1 MKVKTLSKWWLG
13 AFSCA
18 LHLNAL
24 AAEPFVITDIR
35 VEGLQRTEPGTVF
48 NYLPMQVGDV
58 MSDEKAARAIKSL
71 YSTGFFKDV
80 RIEADGDV
88 LVVTVQERPT
98 VSQID
103 FSGNKSFPSDKMKE
117 GLKQIGIA
125 QGQIF
130 DKSQLDRAEQEI
142 KRQYLS
148 QGKYSAEVKAIASPL
163 ERNRVAVRFE
173 IVEGPVAKIRDI
185 NIVGNHLFSTEDLR
199 ANFLL
204 TTPNWMS
211 WWNKDDQYSKQKLTA
226 DLEALRSFYM
236 NQGYLEFSID
246 STQVSISPDKRDVY
260 ITVNLTEG
268 EKYNIVST
276 KLAGDILLPEADLRK
291 LINIQDGEVFNRQK
305 VTDASKAVTEK
316 LGEDG
321 YAFANVNAVPEINKQ
336 NHTVNFTFFID
347 PGKKVYVRRINIQG
361 NTRTRDAVV
370 RREMRQLES
379 AWYAGDKIK
388 RSKERVQRL
397 NFFDSV
403 EVETPSIPGLNDEV
417 DMNVTVAEKATGSV
431 QFGAGLSSNDGVV
444 LGFNVNQ
451 PNFLGTGNRVA
462 LVVNTSSFNTVY
474 SLSYTDPFFTP
485 DGISRGF
492 DIYRRDVN
500 TRNRNST
507 STLNVGTY
515 ESQSYGVGVRFGMP
529 MSELDFISAGLT
541 LDLTSV
547 ELTDSSP
554 IQYQRFCENN
564 SGCSSNSIIANAGWT
579 FDSRDN
585 ILFPR
590 RGVLQRLSG
599 DVTLPGLDLQYYK
612 LSYQHTYFKELPKDF
627 SLMLNGEFGYADS
640 YGGKNYPFFKNF
652 YAGGVNSVRGF
663 LNSSLGPRDINPN
676 TGSDFA
682 IGGTKRFVGNIEL
695 FMPVPFVN
703 KSNQFRLSAFIDGG
717 GVYGANDSINSE
729 YLRYST
735 GVGVTWVSPFG
746 PLKLVLAK
754 PLNDKPNDDTQFLQ
768 FQFGQQF

>member
-1 MKVKTLSKWWLG
+1 MRIKSSSKLLLCLLT
-13 AFSCA
+13 AII
-18 LHLNAL
+18 HLKAY
-24 AAEPFVITDIR
+24 ATEPFVISDIR
-35 VEGLQRTEPGTVF
+35 VEGLQRTEAGTVF

-58 MSDEKAARAIKSL
+58 MSDEKAAQAIKSL

-80 RIEADGDV
+80 RIENEGDV
-88 LVVTVQERPT
+88 LVVTVQERPSI
-98 VSQID
+98 SQID
-103 FSGNKSFPSDKMKE
+103 FSGNKSFPTDKMKE

-125 QGQIF
+125 EGQIF
-130 DKSQLDRAEQEI
+130 DKAQLDRAEQEI

-148 QGKYSAEVKAIASPL
+148 QGKYSAEVKATSSPL
-163 ERNRVAVRFE
+163 ERNRVSIRFE
-173 IVEGPVAKIRDI
+173 ITEGPAAKIRDI
-185 NIVGNHLFSTEDLR
+185 NIVGNHLFTTEDLR

-260 ITVNLTEG
+260 INVNITEG
-268 EKYNIVST
+268 EKYNISKT
-276 KLAGDILLPEADLRK
+276 KLAGEMLLPEEDLRK
-291 LINIQDGEVFNRQK
+291 LINIQDGDVFNRQK
-305 VTDASKAVTEK
+305 VTDASKNINDK
-316 LGEDG
+316 LGEEG
-321 YAFANVNAVPEINKQ
+321 YAFANVNAVPEINKLE
-336 NHTVNFTFFID
+336 HTVAFTFFVD
-347 PGKKVYVRRINIQG
+347 PGRKVYVRRINVQG

-388 RSKERVQRL
+388 RSKERIQRL

-403 EVETPSIPGLNDEV
+403 ELETPSVPGINDQV
-417 DMNVTVAEKATGSV
+417 DMTVTVAEKATGSV
-431 QFGAGLSSNDGVV
+431 QFGAGLSSSDGVV

-462 LVVNTSSFNTVY
+462 LQVNTSSYNTVY
-474 SLSYTDPFFTP
+474 SLSYTDPYYTP

-492 DIYRRDVN
+492 DVYRRDVD
-500 TRNRNST
+500 TSRRNS
-507 STLNVGTY
+507 STLNVGNY
-515 ESQSYGVGVRFGMP
+515 NSQSYGVGMRFGMP
-529 MSELDFISAGLT
+529 LSEMDFLSAGVT
-541 LDLTSV
+541 LDMTSV
-547 ELTDSSP
+547 DLSADSP
-554 IQYQRFCENN
+554 IQYLRFCENS
-564 SGCSSNSIIANAGWT
+564 SGCSSNSIVLNAGWT

-599 DVTLPGLDLQYYK
+599 DVSLPGLDLQYYK
-612 LSYQHTYFKELPKDF
+612 MSYQHSWFKDMGKDF
-627 SLMLNGEFGYADS
+627 TLMLNGEAGYAKA

-663 LNSSLGPRDINPN
+663 LNSSLGPRDVNPIS
-676 TGSDFA
+676 GSDFA
-682 IGGTKRFVGNIEL
+682 IGGTKRLVGNIEL
-695 FMPVPFVN
+695 FMPVPFVSQ
-703 KSNQFRLSAFIDGG
+703 SNQFRLSAFVDGG
-717 GVYGANDSINSE
+717 GVFGENDPISSE
-729 YLRYST
+729 YLRFST

-754 PLNDKPNDDTQFLQ
+754 PLKEKENDDTQTLQ

>member
-1 MKVKTLSKWWLG
+1 MRIKSSSKLWLCLLAG
-13 AFSCA
+13 VM
-18 LHLNAL
+18 HLNAH
-24 AAEPFVITDIR
+24 ATEPFVITDIR

-58 MSDEKAARAIKSL
+58 MSDEKAAQAIKSL
-71 YSTGFFKDV
+71 YATGFFKDV
-80 RIEADGDV
+80 RIENEGDV
-88 LVVTVQERPT
+88 LVVTVQERPSVT
-98 VSQID
+98 QID
-103 FSGNKSFPSDKMKE
+103 FSGNKSFQTDKIKE

-125 QGQIF
+125 EGQIF

-148 QGKYSAEVKAIASPL
+148 QGKYSAEVKATASPL
-163 ERNRVAVRFE
+163 ERNRVAIRFE
-173 IVEGPVAKIRDI
+173 ITEGPAAKIRDI
-185 NIVGNHLFSTEDLR
+185 NIVGNHLFKTEDLR

-260 ITVNLTEG
+260 ITINLTEG
-268 EKYNIVST
+268 EKYNISKT
-276 KLAGDILLPEADLRK
+276 KLAGDMLLPEEDLRK
-291 LINIQDGEVFNRQK
+291 LINIQDGDVFNRQK
-305 VTDASKAVTEK
+305 VTDASKNINDK
-316 LGEDG
+316 LGEEG

-336 NHTVNFTFFID
+336 EHTVAFTFFID
-347 PGKKVYVRRINIQG
+347 PGRKVYVRRINVQG
-361 NTRTRDAVV
+361 NTRTRDSVV

-388 RSKERVQRL
+388 RSKERIQRL
-397 NFFDSV
+397 NFFDTV
-403 EVETPSIPGLNDEV
+403 ELETPSVPGINDQV

-431 QFGAGLSSNDGVV
+431 QFGAGLSSSDGVV
-444 LGFNVNQ
+444 LGFNINQ

-462 LVVNTSSFNTVY
+462 LQVNTSNYNTIY
-474 SLSYTDPFFTP
+474 SLSYTDPYYTP

-492 DIYRRDVN
+492 DIYRRDVD
-500 TRNRNST
+500 TSRRNST
-507 STLNVGTY
+507 TLNVGTY
-515 ESQSYGVGVRFGMP
+515 NSQSYGVGVRFGMP
-529 MSELDFISAGLT
+529 MSEMDFISAGLT
-541 LDLTSV
+541 LDLTEV
-547 ELTDSSP
+547 ELSDSSP
-554 IQYQRFCENN
+554 IQYLRFCENS
-564 SGCSSNSIIANAGWT
+564 SGCSSNSIVFNAGWT
-579 FDSRDN
+579 YDSRDN

-599 DVTLPGLDLQYYK
+599 DVSIPGLDLQYYK
-612 LSYQHTYFKELPKDF
+612 VSYQHSWYKDLGKDF
-627 SLMLNGEFGYADS
+627 TLMLNGEAGYADS

-663 LNSSLGPRDINPN
+663 LNSSLGPRDINPSS
-676 TGSDFA
+676 GSDFA
-682 IGGTKRFVGNIEL
+682 VGGTKRFVGNVEL
-695 FMPVPFVN
+695 FMPVPFVSQ
-703 KSNQFRLSAFIDGG
+703 SNQFRLSAFVDGG
-717 GVYGANDSINSE
+717 GVYGKNDSINSE
-729 YLRYST
+729 YLRFST

-754 PLNDKPNDDTQFLQ
+754 PLNEKDYDNTQVLQ

>member
-1 MKVKTLSKWWLG
+1 MRIKSSSKLLLCLLT
-13 AFSCA
+13 AII
-18 LHLNAL
+18 HLKAH
-24 AAEPFVITDIR
+24 ATEPFVISDIR
-35 VEGLQRTEPGTVF
+35 VEGLQRTEAGTVF

-58 MSDEKAARAIKSL
+58 MSDEKAAQAIKSL
-71 YSTGFFKDV
+71 YSTGFFKDI
-80 RIEADGDV
+80 RIENDGDV
-88 LVVTVQERPT
+88 LVVTVQERPSI
-98 VSQID
+98 SQID
-103 FSGNKSFPSDKMKE
+103 FSGNKSFPTDKMKE

-125 QGQIF
+125 EGQIF
-130 DKSQLDRAEQEI
+130 DKAQLDRAEQEI

-148 QGKYSAEVKAIASPL
+148 QGKYSAEVKAVSSPL
-163 ERNRVAVRFE
+163 ERNRVSIRFE
-173 IVEGPVAKIRDI
+173 ITEGPAAKIRDI
-185 NIVGNHLFSTEDLR
+185 NIVGNHLFTTEDLR

-260 ITVNLTEG
+260 INVNITEG
-268 EKYNIVST
+268 EKYNISKT
-276 KLAGDILLPEADLRK
+276 KLAGEMLLPEEDLKK
-291 LINIQDGEVFNRQK
+291 LINIQDGDVFNRQK
-305 VTDASKAVTEK
+305 VTDASKNINDK

-321 YAFANVNAVPEINKQ
+321 YAFANVNAVPEINKLE
-336 NHTVNFTFFID
+336 HTVAFTFFID
-347 PGKKVYVRRINIQG
+347 PGRKVYVRRINVQG

-388 RSKERVQRL
+388 RSKERIQRL

-403 EVETPSIPGLNDEV
+403 ELETPSVPGINDQV
-417 DMNVTVAEKATGSV
+417 DMTVTVAEKATGSV
-431 QFGAGLSSNDGVV
+431 QFGAGLSSSDGVV

-462 LVVNTSSFNTVY
+462 LQVNTSSYNTVY
-474 SLSYTDPFFTP
+474 SLSYTDPYFTP

-492 DIYRRDVN
+492 DVYRRDVD
-500 TRNRNST
+500 TSRRNS

-515 ESQSYGVGVRFGMP
+515 NSQSYGVGMRFGMP
-529 MSELDFISAGLT
+529 MSEMDFLSAGVT
-541 LDLTSV
+541 LDMTSV
-547 ELTDSSP
+547 DLSADSP
-554 IQYQRFCENN
+554 IQYLRFCENS
-564 SGCSSNSIIANAGWT
+564 SGCSSNSIVLNAGWT

-599 DVTLPGLDLQYYK
+599 DVSLPGLDLQYYK
-612 LSYQHTYFKELPKDF
+612 MSYQHSWFKDMGKDF
-627 SLMLNGEFGYADS
+627 TLMLNGEAGYAKS

-663 LNSSLGPRDINPN
+663 LNSSLGPRDVNPIS
-676 TGSDFA
+676 GSDFA
-682 IGGTKRFVGNIEL
+682 IGGTKRLVGNIEL
-695 FMPVPFVN
+695 FMPVPFVSQ
-703 KSNQFRLSAFIDGG
+703 SNQFRLSAFIDGG
-717 GVYGANDSINSE
+717 GVFGENDSINSD
-729 YLRYST
+729 YLRFST

-754 PLNDKPNDDTQFLQ
+754 PLKEKENDDTQTLQ

>member
-1 MKVKTLSKWWLG
+1 MRVKSSSRLWLG
-13 AFSCA
+13 LLAGMM
-18 LHLNAL
+18 HLSAY
-24 AAEPFVITDIR
+24 ATEPFVISDIR
-35 VEGLQRTEPGTVF
+35 VEGLQRTEAGTVF

-58 MSDEKAARAIKSL
+58 MSDEKAAQAIKSL
-71 YSTGFFKDV
+71 YSTGFFKDI
-80 RIEADGDV
+80 RIENDGDV
-88 LVVTVQERPT
+88 LVVTVQERPSI
-98 VSQID
+98 SQID
-103 FSGNKSFPSDKMKE
+103 FSGNKSFPTDKMKE

-125 QGQIF
+125 DGQIF
-130 DKSQLDRAEQEI
+130 DKAQLDRAEQEI

-148 QGKYSAEVKAIASPL
+148 QGKYSAEVKATSSPL
-163 ERNRVAVRFE
+163 ERNRVAIRFE
-173 IVEGPVAKIRDI
+173 ITEGPAAKIRDI
-185 NIVGNHLFSTEDLR
+185 NIVGNHLFTTEDLR

-260 ITVNLTEG
+260 ITVNITEG
-268 EKYNIVST
+268 EKYNISQT
-276 KLAGDILLPEADLRK
+276 KLAGDMLLPEEDLRK
-291 LINIQDGEVFNRQK
+291 LIDIKDGDVFNRQK
-305 VTDASKAVTEK
+305 VTDASKNINDK
-316 LGEDG
+316 LGEEG

-336 NHTVNFTFFID
+336 EHTVAFTFFVD
-347 PGKKVYVRRINIQG
+347 PGRKVYVRRINVQG
-361 NTRTRDAVV
+361 NTRTRDSVV

-403 EVETPSIPGLNDEV
+403 ELETPSVPGINDQV
-417 DMNVTVAEKATGSV
+417 DMTVTVAEKATGSV
-431 QFGAGLSSNDGVV
+431 QFGAGLSSSDGVV

-462 LVVNTSSFNTVY
+462 LQVNTSSYNTIY
-474 SLSYTDPFFTP
+474 SLSYTDPYFTP

-492 DIYRRDVN
+492 DIYRRDVD
-500 TRNRNST
+500 TSRRNS

-515 ESQSYGVGVRFGMP
+515 ESQSYGVGMRFGMP
-529 MSELDFISAGLT
+529 MSEMDFLSAGVT
-541 LDLTSV
+541 LDMTNVDLSA
-547 ELTDSSP
+547 DSP
-554 IQYQRFCENN
+554 IQYIKYCANT
-564 SGCSSNSIIANAGWT
+564 SGCSSNSIVLNAGWT
-579 FDSRDN
+579 YDSRDN

-599 DVTLPGLDLQYYK
+599 DVSVPGLDLQYYK
-612 LSYQHTYFKELPKDF
+612 INYQHSVYQDLGKDF
-627 SLMLNGEFGYADS
+627 TLMLNGEAGYANS

-663 LNSSLGPRDINPN
+663 LNSSLGPRDINPS

-682 IGGTKRFVGNIEL
+682 IGGTKRLVGNIEL
-695 FMPVPFVN
+695 FMPVPFVSQ
-703 KSNQFRLSAFIDGG
+703 SNQFRLSAFIDGG
-717 GVYGANDSINSE
+717 GVFGKDDPINSD
-729 YLRYST
+729 YLRFST

-754 PLNDKPNDDTQFLQ
+754 PLKEKSTDDTQTLQ

>member
-1 MKVKTLSKWWLG
+1 M
-13 AFSCA
+13 
-18 LHLNAL
+18 HLNAY
-24 AAEPFVITDIR
+24 ATEPFVIKDIR

-58 MSDEKAARAIKSL
+58 MSDEKAAQAIKSL
-71 YSTGFFKDV
+71 YATGFFKDI
-80 RIEADGDV
+80 RIENEADV
-88 LVVTVQERPT
+88 LVVTVQERPSI
-98 VSQID
+98 SQID
-103 FSGNKSFPSDKMKE
+103 FSGNKSFQTDKIKE
-117 GLKQIGIA
+117 GLKQVGLA
-125 QGQIF
+125 EGQIF
-130 DKSQLDRAEQEI
+130 DKAQLDRAEQEI

-148 QGKYSAEVKAIASPL
+148 QGKYSAEVKATASPL
-163 ERNRVAVRFE
+163 ERNRVAISFE
-173 IVEGPVAKIRDI
+173 ITEGPAAKIRDI
-185 NIVGNHLFSTEDLR
+185 NIVGNHLFKTEDLR

-260 ITVNLTEG
+260 ITINLTEG
-268 EKYNIVST
+268 EKYTITQT
-276 KLAGDILLPEADLRK
+276 KLAGEMLLPEDELRT
-291 LINIQDGEVFNRQK
+291 LINIQNGDVFNRQK
-305 VTDASKAVTEK
+305 VTDASKGINDK
-316 LGEDG
+316 LGEEG

-336 NHTVNFTFFID
+336 DHTVAFTFFVD
-347 PGKKVYVRRINIQG
+347 PGKKVYVRRINVQG
-361 NTRTRDAVV
+361 NTRTRDSVV

-388 RSKERVQRL
+388 RSKERIQRL
-397 NFFDSV
+397 NFFDTV
-403 EVETPSIPGLNDEV
+403 EVETPGVPGINDQV

-444 LGFNVNQ
+444 LGFNINQ

-462 LVVNTSSFNTVY
+462 LQVNTSSFNTVY
-474 SLSYTDPFFTP
+474 SLSYTDPYFTP

-492 DIYRRDVN
+492 DIYRRDVD
-500 TRNRNST
+500 TSRRNST
-507 STLNVGTY
+507 QLNVGTY
-515 ESQSYGVGVRFGMP
+515 NSQSYGLGVRFGMP

-541 LDLTSV
+541 LDFTNV
-547 ELTDSSP
+547 ELSASSP
-554 IQYQRFCENN
+554 IQYLKFCGNTT
-564 SGCSSNSIIANAGWT
+564 GCTSNSIVFNAGWT

-599 DVTLPGLDLQYYK
+599 DVSIPGLDLQYYK
-612 LSYQHTYFKELPKDF
+612 VSYQHSWYKDLGKDF
-627 SLMLNGEFGYADS
+627 TLMLNGEAGYANS

-652 YAGGVNSVRGF
+652 FAGGVNSVRGY
-663 LNSSLGPRDINPN
+663 LNSSLGPRDINPQ
-676 TGSDFA
+676 TGADFA
-682 IGGTKRFVGNIEL
+682 IGGTKRFVGNVEL
-695 FMPVPFVN
+695 FMPVPFVTQ
-703 KSNQFRLSAFIDGG
+703 SNQFRLSAFVDGG
-717 GVYGANDSINSE
+717 GVYGQNDSINSE

-746 PLKLVLAK
+746 PLKLVFAK
-754 PLNDKPNDDTQFLQ
+754 PLNAKKSDDTQVLQ

>member
-1 MKVKTLSKWWLG
+1 MKKKTSSKLWLFLLAG
-13 AFSCA
+13 VM
-18 LHLNAL
+18 HLNAN
-24 AAEPFVITDIR
+24 ATEPFVISDIR
-35 VEGLQRTEPGTVF
+35 VEGLQRTEAGTVF

-58 MSDEKAARAIKSL
+58 MSDEKAAQAIKSL

-80 RIEADGDV
+80 RIEAEGDV
-88 LVVTVQERPT
+88 LVVTVQERPSI
-98 VSQID
+98 SQID
-103 FSGNKSFPSDKMKE
+103 FSGNKSFPTDKVKE

-125 QGQIF
+125 EGQIF
-130 DKSQLDRAEQEI
+130 DKAQLDRAEQEI

-260 ITVNLTEG
+260 ITINLTEG
-268 EKYNIVST
+268 EKYNISQT
-276 KLAGDILLPEADLRK
+276 KLAGDMLLPEADLKK
-291 LINIQDGEVFNRQK
+291 LINIEDGEIFNRQK
-305 VTDASKAVTEK
+305 VTDASKNVTDK
-316 LGEDG
+316 LGEEG

-336 NHTVNFTFFID
+336 DHTVAFTFFID
-347 PGKKVYVRRINIQG
+347 PGKKVYVRRINVQG
-361 NTRTRDAVV
+361 NTRTRDSVV

-388 RSKERVQRL
+388 RSKERIQRL

-403 EVETPSIPGLNDEV
+403 ELETPSVPGVNDQV
-417 DMNVTVAEKATGSV
+417 DMSVTVAEKATGSV
-431 QFGAGLSSNDGVV
+431 QFGAGLSSSDGVV
-444 LGFNVNQ
+444 LGFNINQ

-462 LVVNTSSFNTVY
+462 LQVNTSNYNTIY
-474 SLSYTDPFFTP
+474 SLSYTDPYFTP

-492 DIYRRDVN
+492 DVYRRDVD
-500 TRNRNST
+500 TSRNNST
-507 STLNVGTY
+507 ILNVGTY
-515 ESQSYGVGVRFGMP
+515 NSKSYGVGVRFGMP
-529 MSELDFISAGLT
+529 MSEMDFVSAGLT
-541 LDLTSV
+541 LDLTDV
-547 ELTDSSP
+547 ELSSSSP
-554 IQYQRFCENN
+554 IQYLKFCQNN
-564 SGCSSNSIIANAGWT
+564 SGCSSNSIVANLGWT

-590 RGVLQRLSG
+590 KGVLQRLSG
-599 DVTLPGLDLQYYK
+599 DWSVPGLDLQYYK
-612 LSYQHTYFKELPKDF
+612 LSYQHSWFKELGSDF
-627 SLMLNGEFGYADS
+627 SLMLNGELGYANS

-663 LNSSLGPRDINPN
+663 LNSSLGPRDVNPS

-682 IGGTKRFVGNIEL
+682 VGGTKRVVGNVEL
-695 FMPVPFVN
+695 FMPVPFVT
-703 KSNQFRLSAFIDGG
+703 KSNQFRLSAFLDGG
-717 GVYGANDSINSE
+717 GVYGKDDPINSE
-729 YLRYST
+729 YLRFST

-754 PLNDKPNDDTQFLQ
+754 PLNSKSYDNTQVLQ

>member
-1 MKVKTLSKWWLG
+1 MRIKSSSKLWLCLLAG
-13 AFSCA
+13 VM
-18 LHLNAL
+18 HLNAY
-24 AAEPFVITDIR
+24 ATEPFVISDIR
-35 VEGLQRTEPGTVF
+35 VEGLQRTEAGTVF

-58 MSDEKAARAIKSL
+58 MSDEKAAQAIKSL
-71 YSTGFFKDV
+71 YSTGFFKDI
-80 RIEADGDV
+80 RIENDGDV
-88 LVVTVQERPT
+88 LVVTVQERP
-98 VSQID
+98 SIAQID
-103 FSGNKSFPSDKMKE
+103 FSGNKSFQTDKIKD

-130 DKSQLDRAEQEI
+130 DKSLLDRAEQEI

-148 QGKYSAEVKAIASPL
+148 QGKYSAEVKAISSPL
-163 ERNRVAVRFE
+163 ERNRVAIRFE
-173 IVEGPVAKIRDI
+173 IVEGPAAKIRDI
-185 NIVGNHLFSTEDLR
+185 NIVGNHLFTTEDLR

-260 ITVNLTEG
+260 ITVNITEG
-268 EKYNIVST
+268 EKYNISQT
-276 KLAGDILLPEADLRK
+276 KLAGEMLLPEEDLRK

-305 VTDASKAVTEK
+305 VTDASKNINDK
-316 LGEDG
+316 LGEEG

-336 NHTVNFTFFID
+336 EHTVAFTFFVD
-347 PGKKVYVRRINIQG
+347 PGRKVYVRRINVQG
-361 NTRTRDAVV
+361 NTRTRDSVV

-388 RSKERVQRL
+388 RSKERIQRL

-403 EVETPSIPGLNDEV
+403 ELETPSVPGINDQV
-417 DMNVTVAEKATGSV
+417 DMTVTVAEKATGSV
-431 QFGAGLSSNDGVV
+431 QFGAGLSSSDGVV

-462 LVVNTSSFNTVY
+462 LQVNTSSYNTVY
-474 SLSYTDPFFTP
+474 SLSYTDPYFTP

-492 DIYRRDVN
+492 DIYRRDVD
-500 TRNRNST
+500 TSRRNS

-515 ESQSYGVGVRFGMP
+515 NSQSYGLGMRFGMP
-529 MSELDFISAGLT
+529 LSEMDFLSAGVT
-541 LDLTSV
+541 VDMTDV
-547 ELTDSSP
+547 ELKPESP
-554 IQYQRFCENN
+554 IQYLRFCGNS
-564 SGCSSNSIIANAGWT
+564 SGCSSNSVVLNAGWT

-599 DVTLPGLDLQYYK
+599 DISVPGLDLQYYK
-612 LSYQHTYFKELPKDF
+612 VNYQHSWYKDMGKDF
-627 SLMLNGEFGYADS
+627 TLMLNGEIGYADS

-652 YAGGVNSVRGF
+652 YAGGVNSIRGF
-663 LNSSLGPRDINPN
+663 LNSSLGPRDINPQ

-682 IGGTKRFVGNIEL
+682 IGGTKRLVGNIEV
-695 FMPVPFVN
+695 FMPVPFVSQ
-703 KSNQFRLSAFIDGG
+703 SNQFRLSAFLDGG
-717 GVYGANDSINSE
+717 GVFGKDDPINSD
-729 YLRYST
+729 YLRFST

-754 PLNDKPNDDTQFLQ
+754 PLKEKENDDTQTLQ

>member
-1 MKVKTLSKWWLG
+1 MRIKSSSKLWLCLLAG
-13 AFSCA
+13 VM
-18 LHLNAL
+18 HLNAH
-24 AAEPFVITDIR
+24 ATEPFVITDIR

-58 MSDEKAARAIKSL
+58 MSDEKAAQAIKSL
-71 YSTGFFKDV
+71 YATGFFKDV
-80 RIEADGDV
+80 RIENEGDV
-88 LVVTVQERPT
+88 LVVTVQERPSVT
-98 VSQID
+98 QID
-103 FSGNKSFPSDKMKE
+103 FSGNKSFQTDKIKE

-125 QGQIF
+125 EGQIF

-148 QGKYSAEVKAIASPL
+148 QGKYSAEVKATASPL
-163 ERNRVAVRFE
+163 ERNRVAIRFE
-173 IVEGPVAKIRDI
+173 ITEGPAAKIRDI
-185 NIVGNHLFSTEDLR
+185 NIVGNHLFTTEDLR

-260 ITVNLTEG
+260 ITINLTEG
-268 EKYNIVST
+268 EKYNISKT
-276 KLAGDILLPEADLRK
+276 KLAGDMLLPEEDLRK

-305 VTDASKAVTEK
+305 VTDASKIINDK
-316 LGEDG
+316 LGEEG

-336 NHTVNFTFFID
+336 EHTVAFTFFID
-347 PGKKVYVRRINIQG
+347 PGRKVYVRRINVQG
-361 NTRTRDAVV
+361 NTRTRDSVV
-370 RREMRQLES
+370 RREMRQMES

-388 RSKERVQRL
+388 RSKERIQRL

-403 EVETPSIPGLNDEV
+403 ELETPSVPGINDQV

-431 QFGAGLSSNDGVV
+431 QFGAGLSSSDGVV

-462 LVVNTSSFNTVY
+462 LQVNTSSFNTIY
-474 SLSYTDPFFTP
+474 SLSYTDPYYTP

-492 DIYRRDVN
+492 DIYRRDVD
-500 TRNRNST
+500 TSRRNST
-507 STLNVGTY
+507 QLNVGTY
-515 ESQSYGVGVRFGMP
+515 NSQSYGLGVRFGMP
-529 MSELDFISAGLT
+529 MSEMDFISAGLT
-541 LDLTSV
+541 LDLTEV
-547 ELTDSSP
+547 ELSDSSP
-554 IQYQRFCENN
+554 IQYLRFCENS
-564 SGCSSNSIIANAGWT
+564 SGCSSNSIVFNAGWT

-599 DVTLPGLDLQYYK
+599 DVSIPGLDLQYYK
-612 LSYQHTYFKELPKDF
+612 VSYQHSWYKDMGKDF
-627 SLMLNGEFGYADS
+627 TLMLNGEAGYANS

-652 YAGGVNSVRGF
+652 FAGGVNSVRGY
-663 LNSSLGPRDINPN
+663 LNSSLGPRDINPSS
-676 TGSDFA
+676 GSDFA
-682 IGGTKRFVGNIEL
+682 VGGTKRFVGNVEL
-695 FMPVPFVN
+695 FMPVPFVSQ
-703 KSNQFRLSAFIDGG
+703 SNQFRLSAFVDGG
-717 GVYGANDSINSE
+717 GVYGKDDSINSE
-729 YLRYST
+729 YLRFST

-754 PLNDKPNDDTQFLQ
+754 PLNEKDFDDTQVLQ

>member
-1 MKVKTLSKWWLG
+1 LCL
-13 AFSCA
+13 
-18 LHLNAL
+18 L
-24 AAEPFVITDIR
+24 AATIHLKAFATEPFVISDIR
-35 VEGLQRTEPGTVF
+35 VEGLQRTEAGTVF

-58 MSDEKAARAIKSL
+58 MSDEKAAQAIKSL

-80 RIEADGDV
+80 RIENDGDV
-88 LVVTVQERPT
+88 LVVTVQERPSI
-98 VSQID
+98 SQID
-103 FSGNKSFPSDKMKE
+103 FSGNKSFPTDKVKE

-125 QGQIF
+125 EGQIF
-130 DKSQLDRAEQEI
+130 DKSLLDRAEQEI

-148 QGKYSAEVKAIASPL
+148 QGKYSAEVKATSSPL
-163 ERNRVAVRFE
+163 ERNRVSIRFE
-173 IVEGPVAKIRDI
+173 IVEGPAAKIRDI
-185 NIVGNHLFSTEDLR
+185 NIVGNHLFKTEDLR

-260 ITVNLTEG
+260 ITVNITEG
-268 EKYNIVST
+268 EKYNISKT
-276 KLAGDILLPEADLRK
+276 KLAGEMLLPEEDLRK
-291 LINIQDGEVFNRQK
+291 LINIQDGDVFNRQK
-305 VTDASKAVTEK
+305 VTDASKNINDK
-316 LGEDG
+316 LGEEG
-321 YAFANVNAVPEINKQ
+321 YAFANVNAVPEINKLE
-336 NHTVNFTFFID
+336 HTVAFTFFVD
-347 PGKKVYVRRINIQG
+347 PGRKVYVRRINVQG
-361 NTRTRDAVV
+361 NTRTRDSVV

-388 RSKERVQRL
+388 RSKERIQRL
-397 NFFDSV
+397 NFFDTV
-403 EVETPSIPGLNDEV
+403 ELETPSVPGINDQV
-417 DMNVTVAEKATGSV
+417 DMTVTVAEKATGSV
-431 QFGAGLSSNDGVV
+431 QFGAGLSSSDGVV

-462 LVVNTSSFNTVY
+462 LQVNTSSYNTVY
-474 SLSYTDPFFTP
+474 SLSYTDPYFTP

-492 DIYRRDVN
+492 DIYRRDVD
-500 TRNRNST
+500 TSRRNS

-515 ESQSYGVGVRFGMP
+515 NSQSYGVGMRFGMP
-529 MSELDFISAGLT
+529 LSEMDFLSAGVTLDFTNVDLSA
-541 LDLTSV
+541 D
-547 ELTDSSP
+547 SP
-554 IQYQRFCENN
+554 IQYLRFCENS
-564 SGCSSNSIIANAGWT
+564 SGCSSNSVVLNAGWT

-599 DVTLPGLDLQYYK
+599 DLSLPGLDLQYYK
-612 LSYQHTYFKELPKDF
+612 MSYQHSWFKDLGKDF
-627 SLMLNGEFGYADS
+627 TLMLNGEAGYAKA

-663 LNSSLGPRDINPN
+663 LNSSLGPRDVNPIS
-676 TGSDFA
+676 GSDFA
-682 IGGTKRFVGNIEL
+682 IGGTKRLVGNVEL
-695 FMPVPFVN
+695 FMPVPFVSQ
-703 KSNQFRLSAFIDGG
+703 SNQFRLSAFVDGG
-717 GVYGANDSINSE
+717 GVFGENDSINSD
-729 YLRYST
+729 YLRFST

-754 PLNDKPNDDTQFLQ
+754 PLKEKANDDTQTLQ